1 MSFSR
6 LATAFDKTNLWAHEG
21 FNTAFDWIRVNCHLN
36 SHQAWNAFAVGAQE
50 PELTQSVQAM
60 QSGAIGFAHLATM
73 GRTANEVGPA
83 FEEAKLLPLAREH
96 SPGKFFHKCIHY
108 RHAVDA
114 AGYHRDQE
122 MLAEERGLRLNTAL
136 DGCLLISGLL
146 DPAGG
151 AAVRAALEPLA
162 QPSGQHDDRNR
173 EQRFADALVELASG
187 AKPAEIQVTATIE
200 TLKGMAGAAA
210 AEMEF
215 SLPISSTT
223 VRRMACD
230 CSVTRVLLSQDSIP
244 VDVGRSK
251 RVISGALG
259 RALKARDGSCQWPRC
274 ERTASMCDGH
284 HLVHWIEGGPTDL
297 DNLVLLWGLLPN
309 SKGAATISTTSVL
322 AHVTAGGSALDG
334 VQSGRAEALPEL
346 LVGRGRSRQPHRA
359 STRGCGRLRI
369 CPQPDQAAL
378 QHHRTAVGRSGGLVQ
393 ALAARVPLQYSE
405 RASTL

>member
-1 MSFSR
+1 MVQYDYELTGEDIAQELISLRRQIDELEMGFSR
-6 LATAFDKTNLWAHEG
+6 LATKFDKTNLWAHEG

-36 SHQAWNAFAVGAQE
+36 SHQVWNAFAVGAQE

-73 GRTANEVGPA
+73 ARTANEVGPA

-223 VRRMACD
+223 VQRMACD
-230 CSVTRVLLSQDSIP
+230 CSVTRVLLDQDSAV
-244 VDVGRSK
+244 VDMGRSK
-251 RVISGALG
+251 RVVSTAL
-259 RALKARDGSCQWPRC
+259 RAALRIRDGHCQWPGC
-274 ERTASMCDGH
+274 EREASRCDGH
-284 HLVHWIEGGPTDL
+284 HVLHWISGGETNL
-297 DNLVLLWGLLPN
+297 ANLVLLCRRHHRMVHEGGWQVVKDEESHQVTVVAPTIRF
-309 SKGAATISTTSVL
+309 GA
-322 AHVTAGGSALDG
+322 
-334 VQSGRAEALPEL
+334 
-346 LVGRGRSRQPHRA
+346 
-359 STRGCGRLRI
+359 TRG
-369 CPQPDQAAL
+369 PD
-378 QHHRTAVGRSGGLVQ
+378 
-393 ALAARVPLQYSE
+393 
-405 RASTL
+405 